1 MVWINGCPQ
10 FSIDSPITHED
21 IIQIIH
27 IPHTPLVVVLTPTSV
42 YIFHQFTLLPL
53 TSHIRTL
60 QSIENNGN
68 NLILKVKH
76 VSVNTSKFQKLTTIN
91 LFIQTDLNY
100 LIIYQCQINYSKSLY
115 EVHNSNNE
123 LIQTGL
129 PLSDTS
135 LKFSISGLI
144 KSATKTI
151 IHGNE
156 ESLVNLENVE
166 NINNASLEDEL
177 GNSSIEFVKIS
188 IFKILKIGIKLQK
201 FWLQQN
207 SHYLIIFNN
216 EETEQQDSRF
226 QIVNIFNF
234 KTELLQSSDFT
245 WYKDN
250 AKIVYIKFN
259 VFFNYFLF
267 VNNKRELWFME
278 FEKENKEIITK
289 GHKLLTF
296 DIEEEELASIKFWF
310 NPQCQLVIIRIK
322 HELRMY
328 KMEFKSIEFLK
339 ILHENIS
346 RDSEI
351 NWSPCGNYFVNIN
364 PNTGYWKL
372 CSKFGNITFNSEEI
386 LQELDEHDEDNRKF
400 LKASIISI
408 SGNSMNLYLLNHN
421 KSKLYYINLVRI
433 ISDTQRGLLYDN
445 EYISIIQNN
454 RKLIRFPILPKFKK
468 FLLNQEVYN
477 GNINKSIK
485 SATGKICLCRN
496 DFNQISISYGDCL
509 SISTPYC
516 SGDDRIN
523 HILWFN
529 FKSYFADSINIV
541 RHFWFKDYLLIVNR
555 KSKHA
560 FTEDDNKTTNSN
572 DHLVDEFIV
581 FDTTLTKYG
590 MGGEDISFTSD
601 ALLWKYDFKTTF
613 TDIQIGTDINDKQ
626 TCHVVI
632 VTSDYRLIVLDL
644 TMDKTV
650 SIKND
655 QNKFYKIFISVRK
668 TILLSSIKNK
678 VNLDDII
685 QTTMVNNRHFL
696 FLLNTGDLYLLKNQ
710 SQQQQ
715 QSNRQGSVVS
725 NSSMNS
731 GSAGNNLY
739 DLIKLNINIEFFKFK
754 TIRFSQSSIIDF
766 IYLFNSEHILIYD
779 INELIDKSYDRS
791 VPQESS
797 QSMLLDDYDD
807 ELHPIIIDSQGM
819 HPIKLDSIL
828 EIGGEEEESTYK
840 SLDLIGL
847 ESFAMYRQTTGGLI
861 IKNRVAHKLILNN
874 FIEFDLL
881 YKGDLESSFYKYK
894 QFKNFHYCLEL
905 LLFKNLTMNQ
915 SLKRLCQLIE
925 FTDNAEFIY
934 INCLRKIEADYWNRF
949 FEVLQ
954 TTPVK
959 FMNRLI
965 EIDNVELCYNY
976 LIIYLNYKSEGEE
989 EGETNKKDQLN
1000 SDDIQV
1006 ILKIIKMLD
1015 KSGKW
1020 DWCFQLCRFIK
1031 LLEPTGNLLVQIQQE
1046 LSQ

>member
-27 IPHTPLVVVLTPTSV
+27 IPHTPLVTILTPTSV

-53 TSHIRTL
+53 TSHVRSPT
-60 QSIENNGN
+60 SIENNGK
-68 NLILKVKH
+68 NLELKVKH
-76 VSVNTSKFQKLTTIN
+76 VSVNTSKFQKLNTVN
-91 LFIQTDLNY
+91 LFIQTDSNY

-135 LKFSISGLI
+135 LKFSLSGLI
-144 KSATKTI
+144 KSATKSI

-156 ESLVNLENVE
+156 ESLVNLENIE
-166 NINNASLEDEL
+166 SINNASLEDEL
-177 GNSSIEFVKIS
+177 GNSAIEFVKIS
-188 IFKILKIGIKLQK
+188 IFKILKIGIKLQN

-216 EETEQQDSRF
+216 NNTDSEDKTEDSRF
-226 QIVNIFNF
+226 QVVNIFNF
-234 KTELLQSSDFT
+234 KTDLFQSSEFS
-245 WYKDN
+245 WYKQN
-250 AKIVYIKFN
+250 SKITYIKFN

-267 VNNKRELWFME
+267 VNRRNELWIME
-278 FEKENKEIITK
+278 FDKENKEITTK
-289 GHKLLTF
+289 GHKLLIF
-296 DIEEEELASIKFWF
+296 EEEEELTNIQFWF
-310 NPQCQLVIIRIK
+310 NPQCQLIIIRVN

-328 KMEFKSIEFLK
+328 KMEQNTIELLK
-339 ILHENIS
+339 VLDENAS
-346 RDSEI
+346 PNLVI
-351 NWSPCGNYFVNIN
+351 NWSPCGAYFVITN

-372 CSKFGNITFNSEEI
+372 CSKFGNVTFNSEET
-386 LQELDEHDEDNRKF
+386 LQELDDHPEENRKF

-408 SGNSMNLYLLNHN
+408 SGNAMNLYLLSHD
-421 KSKLYYINLVRI
+421 KSKLFFINLVRI
-433 ISDTQRGLLYDN
+433 ISDAQRGLLYDN

-454 RKLIRFPILPKFKK
+454 RNLIRFPILPKFKK
-468 FLLNQEVYN
+468 FLSNQEIYN

-485 SATGKICLCRN
+485 SATGKFSLARN

-509 SISTPYC
+509 SVSTPYC
-516 SGDDRIN
+516 SGDDKIN

-529 FKSYFADSINIV
+529 FKSYFAESMNIV
-541 RHFWFKDYLLIVNR
+541 KHFWFKDYLLVVNR

-560 FTEDDNKTTNSN
+560 FTDDDNPNSVDSN

-581 FDTTLTKYG
+581 FDTSSTRYG
-590 MGGEDISFTSD
+590 MGGEDISFNSD
-601 ALLWKYDFKTTF
+601 SLLWKYDFKTTF
-613 TDIQIGTDINDKQ
+613 VDIQIGTDVQDKQ

-644 TMDKTV
+644 TMDKTIT
-650 SIKND
+650 IKND
-655 QNKFYKIFISVRK
+655 ETKFYKIFISVRK

-678 VNLDDII
+678 VNLDDVI
-685 QTTMVNNRHFL
+685 QTSMVNNRHFL
-696 FLLNTGDLYLLKNQ
+696 FLLDTGDLYLLKNQ
-710 SQQQQ
+710 
-715 QSNRQGSVVS
+715 QSNRQGSVIS
-725 NSSMNS
+725 NSSMHS
-731 GSAGNNLY
+731 GGSTGGNNLY
-739 DLIKLNINIEFFKFK
+739 DLIKLNVNIEFFKFK
-754 TIRFSQSSIIDF
+754 TIRFNKSSIIDF

-779 INELIDKSYDRS
+779 INELIDKSYDKS
-791 VPQESS
+791 IQTAPQTRD
-797 QSMLLDDYDD
+797 MLIGDDYDD
-807 ELHPIIIDSQGM
+807 ELHPILIESQGM

-828 EIGGEEEESTYK
+828 EIGQDTYK

-847 ESFAMYRQTTGGLI
+847 ESFAIYKQTTGGLL

-881 YKGDLESSFYKYK
+881 HKGDLESSFYKYK

-905 LLFKNLTMNQ
+905 LLFKNLTLNQ

-925 FTDNAEFIY
+925 FTDNAEYIY
-934 INCLRKIEADYWNRF
+934 INCLRKIEADYWPRF
-949 FEVLQ
+949 FDVLE

-976 LIIYLNYKSEGEE
+976 LIIYLNYKTED
-989 EGETNKKDQLN
+989 ETKKDQLN

-1015 KSGKW
+1015 KSGRW
-1020 DWCFQLCRFIK
+1020 DWCFELCRFIK
-1031 LLEPTGNLLVQIQQE
+1031 LLEPTGNLLVKIQQE